1 MRKRGKLTYHRYRTA
16 MSNPATT
23 LASIGVRTGR
33 WIALV
38 GPEVEENL
46 SLRYLAA
53 SLAGAGYRA
62 EILSFNGERDFSR
75 IVAVILGESAPFL
88 VGLSLAF
95 QHRAQDFLALAMAL
109 RERGYRGHLT
119 AGGHFATFEAEALL
133 RNFPELDSIC
143 RFEAERTIVDLAR
156 TIETNGSLDEVAG
169 LALHRGDEVVFTAPR
184 PQPELDQLP
193 RPDRRGEPA
202 RCFGH
207 AIMPLVG
214 SRGCYGHCSFCCI
227 AAWHEAGGNLRRF
240 RLRDVDDIADEM
252 AEQHR
257 LRGIEIFNFQ
267 DDNFFLPRPE
277 ASLERIHGLADA
289 LADRGVQRFATVI
302 KARPNDVE
310 PKVFAT
316 LVGRLHCL
324 RAFVGLETNAPA
336 GLVTLGR
343 GVSVAH
349 NRRALDVVSDLGLY
363 IAFNLLIF
371 DPDTRLAD
379 ITRNVAFMRSVADYP
394 FCIGRVELLAGTPV
408 LARMLEEGRCRG
420 DFLRRDYRLA
430 SPEVERAFHLFLR
443 CMAARNSGDDSPV
456 VRLWLLR
463 FDIEAARFFHPGV
476 YRDEWREHAVAV
488 TRRLS
493 LDTAE
498 VLEII
503 VNHCAAPES
512 ASDDGLLGVELER
525 RCRRLD
531 VQTAAA
537 AQAIAEEMSEAVGRP
552 ASLCEVRRVYENP
565 IALRAP
571 SGLDLTRSESEP
583 A

>member
-1 MRKRGKLTYHRYRTA
+1 
-16 MSNPATT
+16 MSKPAATS
-23 LASIGVRTGR
+23 ANIAARTGR

-53 SLAGAGYRA
+53 ALAGSGYRT
-62 EILSFNGERDFSR
+62 EILSFNGQRDFTR
-75 IVAVILGESAPFL
+75 IVAVTLAESAPLL

-95 QHRAQDFLALAMAL
+95 QHRAHDFLALAMAL

-133 RNFPELDSIC
+133 RNFPEIDSIC
-143 RFEAERTIVDLAR
+143 RFEAERTIVELAR
-156 TIETNGSLDEVAG
+156 EIDIGGRLDEVAG
-169 LALHRGDEVVFTAPR
+169 LALRRGDDVVFTAPR
-184 PQPELDQLP
+184 PLPELDQLP

-207 AIMPLVG
+207 AVMPLVG

-227 AAWHEAGGNLRRF
+227 AAWHEVGGGGRRF

-257 LRGIEIFNFQ
+257 RRGVEIFNFQ

-289 LADRGVQRFATVI
+289 LDSRGVQRFATFV
-302 KARPNDVE
+302 KARPNDVVPE
-310 PKVFAT
+310 VFAA
-316 LVGRLHCL
+316 LVRRLHCI
-324 RAFVGLETNAPA
+324 RAFVGLETNSPA
-336 GLVTLGR
+336 GLITLGR
-343 GVSVAH
+343 NASVAH

-363 IAFNLLIF
+363 IAFNILLF
-371 DPDTRLAD
+371 DPDTQLAD
-379 ITRNVAFMRSVADYP
+379 IARNVAFMRSVADYP
-394 FCIGRVELLAGTPV
+394 FFVGRVELLAGTPI

-430 SPEVERAFHLFLR
+430 GPEVERAFRLFLR
-443 CMAARNSGDDSPV
+443 CMGSRNFGDDSPV
-456 VRLWLLR
+456 VALCLLR
-463 FDIEAARFFHPGV
+463 FDVEAARFFHPAV
-476 YRDEWREHAVAV
+476 YREEWRDHAVAV
-488 TRRLS
+488 TRRFS

-498 VLEII
+498 VLGTI
-503 VNHCAAPES
+503 VNHCASPGS
-512 ASDDGLLGVELER
+512 AVDDGRLGTHLER
-525 RCRRLD
+525 RCRQLD
-531 VQTAAA
+531 AQIGAE
-537 AQAIAEEMSEAVGRP
+537 AQAIAEEMSAAVGRP
-552 ASLCEVRRVYENP
+552 ASLSEVLRVHENP
-565 IALRAP
+565 IAFGPP
-571 SGLDLTRSESEP
+571 SGLDLARSESES

>member
-1 MRKRGKLTYHRYRTA
+1 MP
-16 MSNPATT
+16 NPANT
-23 LASIGVRTGR
+23 LASNDARTGR

-53 SLAGAGYRA
+53 SLADSGYRT
-62 EILSFNGERDFSR
+62 EILSFNSERDFSR
-75 IVAVILGESAPFL
+75 IVAVILGENSPLL

-95 QHRAQDFLALAMAL
+95 QHRAQDFLALALAL

-119 AGGHFATFEAEALL
+119 AGGHFATFESEALL
-133 RNFPELDSIC
+133 QSFPELDSIC
-143 RFEAERTIVDLAR
+143 RFEAERTIVDLAQGLA
-156 TIETNGSLDEVAG
+156 TNGSLDQVAG
-169 LALHRGDEVVFTAPR
+169 LALRRGDEVVFTAPR
-184 PQPELDQLP
+184 PLPELDQLP

-227 AAWHEAGGNLRRF
+227 AAWHEVGGNGRRF

-289 LADRGVQRFATVI
+289 LARRGVLRFATVV

-310 PKVFAT
+310 PKVFAA
-316 LVGRLHCL
+316 LVERLHCI
-324 RAFVGLETNAPA
+324 RSFVGLETNAPT

-343 GVSVAH
+343 GGSVDH

-363 IAFNLLIF
+363 IAFNILLF
-371 DPDTRLAD
+371 DPDTQLAD
-379 ITRNVAFMRSVADYP
+379 MTRNVAFMRSVADYP
-394 FCIGRVELLAGTPV
+394 FFVGRVELLAGTPI

-430 SPEVERAFHLFLR
+430 NPEVERAFQLFLR
-443 CMAARNSGDDSPV
+443 CMAWRNLGDDSPV
-456 VRLWLLR
+456 FSLSLLR
-463 FDIEAARFFHPGV
+463 FDIEACRFFHPDV
-476 YRDEWREHAVAV
+476 YRDEWREQAVAV
-488 TRRLS
+488 TRGFS

-498 VLEII
+498 ILETI
-503 VNHCAAPES
+503 VNHCASPKS
-512 ASDDGLLGVELER
+512 AVDDGLLGEDLER

-531 VQTAAA
+531 IQTAAE
-537 AQAIAEEMSEAVGRP
+537 AQAIAEEMSAAVGRP
-552 ASLCEVRRVYENP
+552 ASLCEVRHVHENP
-565 IALRAP
+565 VAFGAQA
-571 SGLDLTRSESEP
+571 GLDLARLESEP

>member
-1 MRKRGKLTYHRYRTA
+1 MFT
-16 MSNPATT
+16 PATT
-23 LASIGVRTGR
+23 LANIAAQTGR

-46 SLRYLAA
+46 SLRYLAS

-62 EILSFNGERDFSR
+62 EILSFNSDRDFSR
-75 IVAVILGESAPFL
+75 IVAVILAEGAPFL

-143 RFEAERTIVDLAR
+143 RFEAEQTIVDLAR
-156 TIETNGSLDEVAG
+156 TIATNSPLDEVAG
-169 LALHRGDEVVFTAPR
+169 LAFRRGGGVAFTAAR
-184 PQPELDQLP
+184 PLPELDQLSW
-193 RPDRRGEPA
+193 PDRRGEPA
-202 RCFGH
+202 SCFGH

-214 SRGCYGHCSFCCI
+214 SRGCYGRCSFCCI
-227 AAWHEAGGNLRRF
+227 AAWHELGGNGRRF
-240 RLRDVDDIADEM
+240 RLRDVDVIADEM

-289 LADRGVQRFATVI
+289 LARRGMQRFATVV

-310 PKVFAT
+310 PTVFAA
-316 LVGRLHCL
+316 LVERLHCL
-324 RAFVGLETNAPA
+324 RAYVGLETNVPT

-343 GVSVAH
+343 GSSAEH
-349 NRRALDVVSDLGLY
+349 NRRALDVVADLGLY
-363 IAFNLLIF
+363 IAFNILLF
-371 DPDTRLAD
+371 DPDTRLED
-379 ITRNVAFMRSVADYP
+379 IARNVAFMRGVADYP
-394 FCIGRVELLAGTPV
+394 FCVGRVELLAGTPI
-408 LARMLEEGRCRG
+408 LARMRKEGRCRG
-420 DFLRRDYRLA
+420 DFLRRDYRLL

-443 CMAARNSGDDSPV
+443 SMGARNLGDDSPV

-463 FDIEAARFFHPGV
+463 FDVEAARFFHPAI
-476 YRDEWREHAVAV
+476 YRDEWREQSVAV

-498 VLEII
+498 ILETI
-503 VNHCAAPES
+503 VNHCASPES
-512 ASDDGLLGVELER
+512 AVDDGLLGAALER

-531 VQTAAA
+531 ALTAAE
-537 AQAIAEEMSEAVGRP
+537 AQAIAEEMSAAVGRP

-565 IALRAP
+565 IAFGAP
-571 SGLDLTRSESEP
+571 SGLDHQAGWESEP

>member
-1 MRKRGKLTYHRYRTA
+1 MLNPGTTSA
-16 MSNPATT
+16 NSNA
-23 LASIGVRTGR
+23 RTGP

-53 SLAGAGYRA
+53 ALAGSGYRT

-75 IVAVILGESAPFL
+75 IVAVILAESAPLL

-109 RERGYRGHLT
+109 REQGYRGHLT

-133 RNFPELDSIC
+133 QNFPELDSIC
-143 RFEAERTIVDLAR
+143 RFEAEQTIVDLAHA
-156 TIETNGSLDEVAG
+156 IEATRSLDEVAG
-169 LALHRGDEVVFTAPR
+169 LALRRGDEVVFTASR
-184 PQPELDQLP
+184 PLPELDQLA

-207 AIMPLVG
+207 AIMPMVG

-227 AAWHEAGGNLRRF
+227 AAWHEVRGNGRRF
-240 RLRDVDDIADEM
+240 RLRDVDNIADEM
-252 AEQHR
+252 AEQHH

-277 ASLERIHGLADA
+277 ASLERIHALADA
-289 LADRGVQRFATVI
+289 LADRGVQRFATVV

-310 PKVFAT
+310 PKVFTA
-316 LVGRLHCL
+316 LVQRLHCI
-324 RAFVGLETNAPA
+324 RAFVGLETNAPT

-363 IAFNLLIF
+363 IAFNILLF
-371 DPDTRLAD
+371 DPDTQLAD
-379 ITRNVAFMRSVADYP
+379 IVRNVAFMRSVADYP
-394 FCIGRVELLAGTPV
+394 FCIGRVELLAGTPL
-408 LARMLEEGRCRG
+408 LARMLAEGRSRG
-420 DFLRRDYRLA
+420 DFLRRDYRLV

-443 CMAARNSGDDSPV
+443 CLAARNCGDDSPV
-456 VRLWLLR
+456 VRLGLLR
-463 FDIEAARFFHPGV
+463 FDIAAARFFHAAV
-476 YRDEWREHAVAV
+476 YRDEWRKHTVAV

-493 LDTAE
+493 LDSAE
-498 VLEII
+498 VIETI
-503 VNHCAAPES
+503 VNHCASPDS
-512 ASDDGLLGVELER
+512 AVADGLLGEALER
-525 RCRRLD
+525 RCRQLD
-531 VQTAAA
+531 AQIEAE
-537 AQAIAEEMSEAVGRP
+537 AQAIAEEMGVFVGRP
-552 ASLCEVRRVYENP
+552 ASLCEVRRAYENP
-565 IALRAP
+565 IAFSAP
-571 SGLDLTRSESEP
+571 SELDPTRLESEP